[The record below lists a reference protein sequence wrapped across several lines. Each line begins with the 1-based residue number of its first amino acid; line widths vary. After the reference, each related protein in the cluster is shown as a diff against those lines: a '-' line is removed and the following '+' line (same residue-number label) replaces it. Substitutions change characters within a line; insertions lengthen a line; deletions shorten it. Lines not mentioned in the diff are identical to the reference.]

1 MKKPSSRR
9 RVDPSAASLAEL
21 PEVKLGSSARQN
33 PYAARIA
40 REGVELV
47 HDGPSATSLAEIPE
61 ATLTSHARRNPYAE
75 RLAAGLQSLRV
86 GGGRPRAG
94 EEVGPTPVRSV
105 RLPTAIWDALEAE
118 AAATGLTVHA
128 VLRAAVTT
136 FLLARLDVAPDNRS
150 KPRTRSRRARKRK
163 SRTAG

>member
-9 RVDPSAASLAEL
+9 RIDPSAASLAEL
-21 PEVKLGSSARQN
+21 PEVKLGSSARRN
-33 PYAARIA
+33 PYAARLA

-47 HDGPSATSLAEIPE
+47 HDGPSAESLAEMPE
-61 ATLTSHARRNPYAE
+61 TRLTPRAKRNPYAE
-75 RLAAGLQSLRV
+75 RIAAGLQSMRV

-118 AAATGLTVHA
+118 AAATGITVHA

-136 FLLARLDVAPDNRS
+136 FLLARLDVVPDHQT
-150 KPRTRSRRARKRK
+150 KPRAQRRSRGK
-163 SRTAG
+163 